1 MRLAEFITANIEAI
15 LSSWESFGRT
25 LDPGQKMS
33 QRALRDH
40 APQILRAIAVDMR
53 TEQTEQEEIDKSKG
67 EGDES
72 AEVNHAS
79 VSHGI
84 GRLDSGFDLPE
95 VIAEYR
101 ALRAS
106 VIRLWRESHAI
117 ATVEDLDDLSRFNE
131 SVDQSLSRAV
141 ASYVERTHRSQQM
154 FLAVM
159 GHDLRDPLQAMRTGA
174 LLLSRSNG
182 LTPAETLL
190 LSRMSASANAMN
202 DIISDLLDFS
212 RSELKAV
219 MPISPESTD
228 LASLCKEVVEEM
240 RLAYPMRPMD
250 LQCHGVLSGEWDAS
264 RLRQAF
270 SNLLSNAV
278 QHGTGPITF
287 VARQA
292 EPDVLVTVKNHGT
305 AIPAHAL
312 PTLFDPLVR
321 AWGPKASEERRVGS
335 LGLGL
340 HIARE
345 VVTTHGGTIAVES
358 NEKDG
363 TVFTVRL
370 PRGGGGRSA
379 KATQVD

>member
-1 MRLAEFITANIEAI
+1 MRLAEFITTNIEAI
-15 LSSWESFGRT
+15 LLSWESFGRT
-25 LDPGQKMS
+25 LEPGQNMS
-33 QRALRDH
+33 RRALRDH
-40 APQILRAIAVDMR
+40 APEILRAIAKDMR
-53 TEQTEQEEIDKSKG
+53 TAQSHQEGIDKSRG
-67 EGDES
+67 VGDENE
-72 AEVNHAS
+72 EVNQAS

-84 GRLDSGFDLPE
+84 ERLDSGFDLPE
-95 VIAEYR
+95 VISEYR

-106 VIRLWRESHAI
+106 VVRLWRKTRSVV
-117 ATVEDLDDLSRFNE
+117 TVEDLDDLSRFSE
-131 SVDQSLSRAV
+131 SVDQSLSQAV
-141 ASYVERTHRSQQM
+141 SSYVDRTHRSQQM

-159 GHDLRDPLQAMRTGA
+159 GHDLRDPLQAIRTGA
-174 LLLSRSNG
+174 LLLSRGNN
-182 LTPAETLL
+182 LAPAETLL
-190 LSRMSASANAMN
+190 VSRMSASANAMN
-202 DIISDLLDFS
+202 EIISDLLDFS

-219 MPISPESTD
+219 MPICPESTD

-240 RLAYPMRPMD
+240 RLAYPTRTMD
-250 LQCHGVLSGEWDAS
+250 LQCHGTLSGEWDAS

-305 AIPAHAL
+305 AIPANAIA
-312 PTLFDPLVR
+312 TLFDPLVR

-358 NEKDG
+358 SEKDG
-363 TVFTVRL
+363 TIFTVRL
-370 PRGGGGRSA
+370 PRRVTGTR
-379 KATQVD
+379 VD

>member
-1 MRLAEFITANIEAI
+1 MRLADFITARIEAI
-15 LSSWESFGRT
+15 LLSWESFGRS
-25 LDPGQKMS
+25 LEPGQNMS
-33 QRALRDH
+33 RRALRDH
-40 APQILRAIAVDMR
+40 APEILRAIAIDMR
-53 TEQTEQEEIDKSKG
+53 TEQSDQEEIDKPTG
-67 EGDES
+67 VADETAAVS
-72 AEVNHAS
+72 QAS

-106 VIRLWRESHAI
+106 VIRLWRESHSTVTI
-117 ATVEDLDDLSRFNE
+117 ADLDDLSRFNE

-141 ASYVERTHRSQQM
+141 ASYVERTQRSQQM

-174 LLLSRSNG
+174 HVLSRSNS
-182 LTPAETLL
+182 LTPAEALL
-190 LSRMSASANAMN
+190 VSRMSASASAMN
-202 DIISDLLDFS
+202 EIISDLLDFS

-219 MPISPESTD
+219 MPISPERTD

-240 RLAYPMRPMD
+240 RLAYPTRPMD
-250 LQCHGVLSGEWDAS
+250 LQCHGTLSGEWDAG

-278 QHGTGPITF
+278 QHGTGPISF

-305 AIPAHAL
+305 AIPASAI

-321 AWGPKASEERRVGS
+321 AWGAKASEERRVGS

-370 PRGGGGRSA
+370 PREARSA
-379 KATQVD
+379 KAAVPI